1 MKATATAE
9 WDGGCE
15 EIASATSLKGK
26 VLSRI
31 ATLATLAA
39 QTQAGIVANTIYA
52 ESRGESK
59 AGRYAVASVIWN
71 RHKASGKSLEAVCL
85 AHKQFSCFN
94 NGVYRPEPIDER
106 EAAILAEF
114 EAWEGLM
121 KAGRFIPSLEADH
134 YCRVDCFPYWRN
146 GLTNTKII
154 GAHLFGCCN

>member
-1 MKATATAE
+1 MKTALI
-9 WDGGCE
+9 
-15 EIASATSLKGK
+15 IALT
-26 VLSRI
+26 I
-31 ATLATLAA
+31 AA

-71 RHKASGKSLEAVCL
+71 RARGKSLKSVCL
-85 AHKQFSCFN
+85 KRKAFSCWN
-94 NGVYRPEPIDER
+94 NGYYHPEPKDEKER
-106 EAAILAEF
+106 QIMQEAA
-114 EAWEGLM
+114 AWERLM

>member
-1 MKATATAE
+1 MKITMILILLAQ
-9 WDGGCE
+9 
-15 EIASATSLKGK
+15 SA
-26 VLSRI
+26 
-31 ATLATLAA
+31 
-39 QTQAGIVANTIYA
+39 QAGIVADA
-52 ESRGESK
+52 CFLESRGEPK

-94 NGVYRPEPIDER
+94 NGVYQPEPIDER

-121 KAGRFIPSLEADH
+121 ETGRFIPSLKADH
-134 YCRVDCFPYWRN
+134 YCRTDAFPYWRED
-146 GLTNTKII
+146 LTNTKII